1 MVSKLRRQYFTKWNY
16 CTSKYYNV
24 VVVVVV
30 VDDDDDDDDDGN
42 NNNNNN
48 NDGGDY
54 IFWHTL
60 CSTTDMSTYATPA
73 LYDKHVISEL
83 CALFMPM
90 TATSYLVLSTA
101 VGRAVCC
108 SSRCLQFI
116 NIGDFP
122 SSSTLPSSMQDTE
135 AANPYVNMIVCSVS
149 VFSLLVAWRFSPGLL
164 IPGLKLNVGSF
175 WV

>member
-1 MVSKLRRQYFTKWNY
+1 MIPVGIESATFRFVAQHLNHCATAVPH
-16 CTSKYYNV
+16 CTPKYRNV
-24 VVVVVV
+24 IVFV
-30 VDDDDDDDDDGN
+30 VDDDDDDDDDSN
-42 NNNNNN
+42 
-48 NDGGDY
+48 DY
-54 IFWHTL
+54 IFWHTR
-60 CSTTDMSTYATPA
+60 CSKTDMRTYTTPPQ
-73 LYDKHVISEL
+73 YDKHVISEL

-90 TATSYLVLSTA
+90 TATSYLALSTT

-116 NIGDFP
+116 KIGDFP

-135 AANPYVNMIVCSVS
+135 AANPYVNMIVCSLS
-149 VFSLLVAWRFSPGLL
+149 LFSLLVASRFSPGLL